1 MNTLSLATEHY
12 DEDPAVTAVNQAA
25 NLFFTIVF
33 GLEMIIKIFGYG
45 CKAYI
50 AENFNKFDAFI
61 VVMSYVEFVV
71 PKDESGEGGG
81 GLGMLRAF
89 RLLRIFKIIKSWES
103 LKVLL
108 TTVFDSL

>member
-1 MNTLSLATEHY
+1 
-12 DEDPAVTAVNQAA
+12 
-25 NLFFTIVF
+25 
-33 GLEMIIKIFGYG
+33 
-45 CKAYI
+45 
-50 AENFNKFDAFI
+50 
-61 VVMSYVEFVV
+61 MSYVELVV

-108 TTVFDSL
+108 GAVLGSLGDITNLGILIFSKKASINKDTIQFLTNCFI